1 MKSKN
6 CYGIFI
12 DIPNSKISGIIR
24 ISLDKSLIFRILIV
38 RNTKTMKTINM
49 QTLNEKE
56 RLLTDKLRL
65 LKVRCFLSKTIVF

>member
-1 MKSKN
+1 
-6 CYGIFI
+6 
-12 DIPNSKISGIIR
+12 
-24 ISLDKSLIFRILIV
+24 
-38 RNTKTMKTINM
+38 M

>member
-1 MKSKN
+1 M
-6 CYGIFI
+6 
-12 DIPNSKISGIIR
+12 ISEIIR
-24 ISLDKSLIFRILIV
+24 IYVDKSLIFRILIV
-38 RNTKTMKTINM
+38 INTMTMKTINM